1 MFKTNTFNSK
11 FIFLDMLSLYGM
23 TKHMTFYSINAT
35 HKSVQFN
42 IIST

>member
-23 TKHMTFYSINAT
+23 NKHMTFYSINAT